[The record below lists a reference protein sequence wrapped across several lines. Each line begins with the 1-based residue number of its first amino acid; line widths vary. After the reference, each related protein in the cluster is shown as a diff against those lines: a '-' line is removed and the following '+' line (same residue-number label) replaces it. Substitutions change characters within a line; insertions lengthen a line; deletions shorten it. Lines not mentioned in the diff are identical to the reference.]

1 MLGHNVSVGVLV
13 RNFEP
18 QNYVCS
24 IARIAVSQSL
34 LGCEALGNLYVMWF
48 LLPSSM
54 KSPLYSSYSRS
65 NALEPPAN
73 WCIGKCG
80 WVLVFVLWLNH
91 VAISVD

>member
-34 LGCEALGNLYVMWF
+34 LGCEALGNLYIMWF
-48 LLPSSM
+48 LLP
-54 KSPLYSSYSRS
+54 
-65 NALEPPAN
+65 
-73 WCIGKCG
+73 
-80 WVLVFVLWLNH
+80 
-91 VAISVD
+91 